1 MALKK
6 NKEYRRQETED
17 RRPALIISF
26 ALLFLF
32 PSPAPAHVGT
42 FPEKGVSLSLHP
54 TRYNRVEGLF
64 IGAEAVLAPRQ
75 WRGVGLF
82 SAAGYGRA
90 NREWRHEA
98 GLQLRRGATNLS
110 ASLFNRTASLDDSL
124 IAAGANSFM
133 ALFAKRDYKDYFQAK
148 DGVEISAHHRHRRT
162 FVFGARVAFSALRNM
177 PVATHW
183 SLFRR
188 DDPFRDNPRIQ
199 EGKEGL
205 ISLSVALDR
214 TAPNPLLRSGT
225 RLSAAYER
233 RFRDF
238 EGDGLTLA
246 ATRYHRMPFG
256 RQTLVLRGI
265 LASRTRLAPQD
276 SLRLLYLGGLGTLRG
291 YTFRE
296 FRGNR
301 MLMFNADYI
310 FQNAL
315 GFVDLV
321 LFFDMGWTGRR
332 PPTAHLLSGF
342 GDAQWNDFKSNL
354 GVSLALGQQARLDV
368 ARRLDRR
375 RADWVLTIQ
384 GRRRF

>member
-1 MALKK
+1 MALKR
-6 NKEYRRQETED
+6 N
-17 RRPALIISF
+17 RPALL
-26 ALLFLF
+26 LLFFLLL
-32 PSPAPAHVGT
+32 PPPAFARVGT
-42 FPEKGVSLSLHP
+42 FPEKGVSLSLRP

-64 IGAEAVLAPRQ
+64 IGAETVIAPMQ
-75 WRGVGLF
+75 WKGVGLF
-82 SAAGYGRA
+82 GAGGYGRA
-90 NREWRHEA
+90 SGEWRYEA
-98 GLQLRRGATNLS
+98 GLQFRRGDANLS
-110 ASLFNRTASLDDSL
+110 ASTFNRTASLDDSL
-124 IAAGANSFM
+124 IATGANTFT

-148 DGVEISAHHRHRRT
+148 DGIEVSAHHRYRKT
-162 FVFGARVAFSALRNM
+162 YIFGARVAFSTLQNM

-188 DDPFRDNPRIQ
+188 DDPFRDNPRIS
-199 EGKEGL
+199 EGREGF
-205 ISLSVALDR
+205 ISVSVALDK

-225 RLSAAYER
+225 RLSVAYER

-246 ATRYHRMPFG
+246 GTRYQVMPFG

-265 LASRTRLAPQD
+265 LTSRTRLAPQD
-276 SLRLLYLGGLGTLRG
+276 SLRLLYIGGLGTLRG

-296 FRGNR
+296 FHGNR
-301 MLMFNADYI
+301 MLLLNADYV

-315 GFVDLV
+315 RFVDLV
-321 LFFDMGWTGRR
+321 LFFDTGWTGRR
-332 PPTAHLLSGF
+332 PPSASLLSGF
-342 GDAQWNDFKSNL
+342 SDAQWSDFKSDL